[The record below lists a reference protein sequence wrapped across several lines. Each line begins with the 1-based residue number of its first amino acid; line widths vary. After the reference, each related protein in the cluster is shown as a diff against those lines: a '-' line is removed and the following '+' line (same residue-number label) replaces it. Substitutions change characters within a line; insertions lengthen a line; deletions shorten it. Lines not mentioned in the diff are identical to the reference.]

1 MSFHKLLPLLI
12 TALLGY
18 VLGSLKT
25 MNIASHY
32 IFHTDIMR
40 IGKRNAWI
48 SNFRRRYGIPGFL
61 KLLAVEVI
69 KNALPIFLG
78 GLLMGSE
85 NRTLGYS
92 FAGFCVTLGSLFPVF
107 NRFRGN
113 HAIVPIV
120 LTALFMRLPLGLTV
134 MALAVII
141 IWVSKYLTLSAVVS
155 AAVLF
160 GGAVM
165 TLDGAMITPVCAF
178 LAGIVILKHIPAMI
192 RMSKGRETKLSFEE
206 DISYKFDEDF

>member
-85 NRTLGYS
+85 NRAWVMRS
-92 FAGFCVTLGSLFPVF
+92 QVF
-107 NRFRGN
+107 
-113 HAIVPIV
+113 V
-120 LTALFMRLPLGLTV
+120 
-134 MALAVII
+134 
-141 IWVSKYLTLSAVVS
+141 
-155 AAVLF
+155 
-160 GGAVM
+160 
-165 TLDGAMITPVCAF
+165 
-178 LAGIVILKHIPAMI
+178 
-192 RMSKGRETKLSFEE
+192 
-206 DISYKFDEDF
+206 

>member
-1 MSFHKLLPLLI
+1 
-12 TALLGY
+12 
-18 VLGSLKT
+18 
-25 MNIASHY
+25 
-32 IFHTDIMR
+32 MR

-85 NRTLGYS
+85 NRTLGYA

-113 HAIVPIV
+113 HAAVPII
-120 LTALFMRLPLGLTV
+120 LTAMFMRFPLGLT
-134 MALAVII
+134 ALA
-141 IWVSKYLTLSAVVS
+141 LSAVIVWVSRYLALSAIVS

-160 GGAVM
+160 IGAVM

-192 RMSKGRETKLSFEE
+192 RMSKGTETKLSFEE

>member
-1 MSFHKLLPLLI
+1 MSFHKLIPLLI

-18 VLGSLKT
+18 VFGSLKT
-25 MNIASHY
+25 MIIASHY
-32 IFHTDIMR
+32 IFHADIMR

-48 SNFRRRYGIPGFL
+48 SNFRRKYGIPGFL

-69 KNALPIFLG
+69 KDALPIITG
-78 GLLMGSE
+78 GILMGSE
-85 NRTLGYS
+85 NRILGYA

-120 LTALFMRLPLGLTV
+120 LTALFMRVPLGLTV
-134 MALAVII
+134 LAIAVIL
-141 IWVSKYLTLSAVVS
+141 IWTSKYLSLSAVIS

-165 TLDGAMITPVCAF
+165 SLEGAMITQVCAV
-178 LAGIVILKHIPAMI
+178 LAAFVLVKHIPALLRI
-192 RMSKGRETKLSFEE
+192 SKGRETKLNFEE
-206 DISYKFDEDF
+206 DITYKFDEDF

>member
-32 IFHTDIMR
+32 IFRTDIMR

-48 SNFRRRYGIPGFL
+48 SNFRRKYGIQGFL

-78 GLLMGSE
+78 GILMGSA
-85 NRTLGYS
+85 NRTLGYA

-120 LTALFMRLPLGLTV
+120 LTAMFMRLPLGLTV
-134 MALAVII
+134 MVLAVIA
-141 IWVSKYLTLSAVVS
+141 IWASKYLSLSAVIS
-155 AAVLF
+155 AVVLL

-165 TLDGAMITPVCAF
+165 TVDGAMIIPVIAF
-178 LAGIVILKHIPAMI
+178 LAGIVILKHIPALI
-192 RMSKGRETKLSFEE
+192 RLSKGTEIKLNFDE